1 MKRTATCI
9 AALTLAGLLAGCQGK
24 GSAEKAGHEQ
34 SPAPVAET
42 QAPAPGADATAPV
55 GAEIQLAG
63 TLGCG
68 HCSYSVTSECAAAV
82 KTASGD
88 IYVLDGIDEKSE
100 VWEKRLAGTQQI
112 AVVGKMVGGEPTKH
126 VALTSYEL
134 K

>member
-1 MKRTATCI
+1 MKRIVTCI
-9 AALTLAGLLAGCQGK
+9 AALMLGGVLAGCQSK
-24 GSAEKAGHEQ
+24 GTAEKTGTEQ
-34 SPAPVAET
+34 APAPVAET
-42 QAPAPGADATAPV
+42 QTPAAGTDAATPA

-68 HCSYSVTSECAAAV
+68 HCTFSVTSECAACV

-88 IYVLDGIDEKSE
+88 VYVLDGIDDKSE
-100 VWEKRLAGTQQI
+100 MWEKRLEEGHQI
-112 AVVGKMVGGEPTKH
+112 AVVGKMVGGEPNKH

>member
-1 MKRTATCI
+1 MKRTATTI
-9 AALTLAGLLAGCQGK
+9 ATLTLGALLAGCQGK
-24 GSAEKAGHEQ
+24 GTAEKAGQ
-34 SPAPVAET
+34 DQTPAPVAET
-42 QAPAPGADATAPV
+42 QAPAADAVTPI

-82 KTASGD
+82 KTASGE
-88 IYVLDGIDEKSE
+88 IYVLDGIDDKSE
-100 VWEKRLAGTQQI
+100 MWEKRLEEGHQI

-126 VALTSYEL
+126 VAMTSYDL